1 VRIFHLGPMICI
13 GENARATRGN
23 LALPRNCGG
32 QFSRR
37 GDIAIHLLALSA
49 TFWSKV
55 PSLMEG
61 L

>member
-1 VRIFHLGPMICI
+1 MIFI